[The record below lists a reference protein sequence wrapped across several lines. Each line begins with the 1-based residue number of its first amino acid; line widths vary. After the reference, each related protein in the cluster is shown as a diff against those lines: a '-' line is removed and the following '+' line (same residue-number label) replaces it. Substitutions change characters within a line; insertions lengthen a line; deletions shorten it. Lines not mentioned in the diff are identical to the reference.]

1 MLNLGEHSHSKTFT
15 SITCFCNVIHYF
27 TILQL
32 FCFDTDTRL
41 MITCRFPILEYKDD
55 IQCHF
60 DIFDY
65 TIFPERWER
74 EVLCLLFLSW
84 IKVYKTRHSTY
95 CLSHLDMYIIINIS
109 YTPFVFKK
117 FTWNPFKSI
126 VGWWQY
132 WHLAFEQIDLSANDR
147 KLFTIHIN
155 IKLLNILKKSRW
167 MKWI

>member
-1 MLNLGEHSHSKTFT
+1 MLFHHSSVVLFWQWYKIGDHLPLSNNIFM
-15 SITCFCNVIHYF
+15 
-27 TILQL
+27 LQ
-32 FCFDTDTRL
+32 
-41 MITCRFPILEYKDD
+41 YKYD
-55 IQCHF
+55 IQCHIV
-60 DIFDY
+60 IFDKLQG
-65 TIFPERWER
+65 ILFLLKRGEIMR
-74 EVLCLLFLSW
+74 EVICQLFLLR

-95 CLSHLDMYIIINIS
+95 CLSHLDMYIIVNIS

-167 MKWI
+167 IKWI